1 MDEQE
6 IFHIALEK
14 KSPEERNLWLD
25 QACGQDRAQR
35 ERIETLIRNYLNAK
49 SFLEQPPDEV
59 GKLVA
64 LMESSESLNPDR
76 KERSPDPPRCEST
89 VRFHYLKPSGNP
101 DRLGRIGHYEV
112 ESMIGAGGAGHV
124 LKALDTKLQR
134 LVAIKILN
142 TELSSDP
149 IVRKRFLRE
158 ARAAA
163 AVIHPHV
170 VTIHAVEEDTVP
182 FLVMELISGKS
193 LQQKLKDSG
202 PLNLAEILR
211 IGSQIAQG
219 LAAAHRQ
226 GLIHRDIKPG
236 NILLENGVERVKI
249 TDFGLARAVDD
260 ASLTNT
266 GDISGTPNY
275 MSPEQ
280 AQGERVDHRSDLFSL
295 GSVLYAMCTGRPPF
309 RGQGAVTVIR
319 KVIDEEP
326 ISIGRVNTEIPVWL
340 SEIVRKLMQKDPDLR
355 FQSAAEVAEILES
368 RLLSLQA
375 PSGNFD
381 TFADIGVLEKKT
393 AGAGRSNLPGKF
405 SLWPSDRRFL
415 VGSSIL
421 VAVCLVGV
429 TSFFL
434 FSQSGPRV
442 ENEAQSIPRDSIIQN
457 ATATDQSNRKS
468 EGSPPVYAYSRIIDD
483 RDPDYTETQLEGLK
497 EDGGWHTGSDVE
509 ASKRAYGK
517 SYRFVKKGAM
527 TARWTFDR
535 LPPGGYEVFCTW
547 PASPRHTALVTYNVY
562 DGETKLKSFGV
573 DLAVPPSEHP
583 ISDQHAGADWAYLD
597 AFHIDSGTLIVEV
610 DSRVSISRGGGIVCD
625 AVWVRSKNHSNSAT
639 ENGH

>member
-1 MDEQE
+1 
-6 IFHIALEK
+6 
-14 KSPEERNLWLD
+14 
-25 QACGQDRAQR
+25 
-35 ERIETLIRNYLNAK
+35 
-49 SFLEQPPDEV
+49 
-59 GKLVA
+59 
-64 LMESSESLNPDR
+64 
-76 KERSPDPPRCEST
+76 
-89 VRFHYLKPSGNP
+89 
-101 DRLGRIGHYEV
+101 
-112 ESMIGAGGAGHV
+112 
-124 LKALDTKLQR
+124 
-134 LVAIKILN
+134 IKILN

-583 ISDQHAGADWAYLD
+583 FSDQHAGADWAYLD